1 MQEGMSWTSPHGP
14 VEPCS
19 YQQAGC
25 DDTVAAV
32 TTRTLA
38 VCCEGFPALATGRG
52 ADTPLAVMRANRV
65 VSVTPAARFEG
76 VQPGMRRR
84 EAQARC
90 PELEIVASDE
100 SRDARAFEQVMAVLD
115 AVAPRWEVTEAG
127 RCAVPVRGPSRLFGG
142 DRAVA
147 LRVHAEVSAALGRF
161 CGGHPGVGN
170 GGTTA
175 EPVVGQPVVQPVG
188 VAVADGPGA
197 AAVLAEQVAS
207 DALRWPAG
215 PVAWPVGLTTATS
228 QDQGASGLEPQG
240 ICIVGPGATAAHL
253 ERMPT
258 RMLLRGGPSWAPR
271 EEVAQLVDV
280 LERLG
285 LVTLG
290 RFARL
295 ERTDVL
301 ARFGRCGM
309 LAHALARG
317 TESSRVSLED
327 LTVDVGVSAC
337 FDPPAESVDQVGF
350 MAKTLAA
357 ELHSGLESRG
367 LGCTRVLVVAETELG
382 ERVERLWRDEGTLD
396 AAAVAQRTRWQLEG
410 WLSLGHTVNR
420 QRGGVVRLELL
431 ADQVVPANGKQLGL
445 WGGDTG
451 APERAERGIA
461 RLVAMLGPDAVV
473 VPRRHGGR
481 SPRERYRMI
490 PVGSTELGSTELD
503 DPVGSEGVDKPE
515 AVGPGAIGA
524 PWPGS
529 LPKPAPIL
537 VWPEPQLVE
546 LSDSRGH
553 MVGVNGRGVLSCVP
567 VSIAVGGGPRW
578 DIRSWA
584 GPWCIDERWWD
595 PTGHRRR
602 ARLQVLVDSGAHL
615 LSLESGQWRLEATY
629 D

>member
-1 MQEGMSWTSPHGP
+1 MVISTGRLTVTS
-14 VEPCS
+14 
-19 YQQAGC
+19 
-25 DDTVAAV
+25 
-32 TTRTLA
+32 RTLA

-52 ADTPLAVMRANRV
+52 AGTPLATMRANRV
-65 VSVTPAARFEG
+65 VSVTPAARSEG

-84 EAQARC
+84 EAQAHC

-147 LRVHAEVSAALGRF
+147 LRVHAEVSTALERF
-161 CGGHPGVGN
+161 GGGDPGVSSGA
-170 GGTTA
+170 TTA
-175 EPVVGQPVVQPVG
+175 QPVG

-197 AAVLAEQVAS
+197 AAALAEQAAGDALASPAVPVAS
-207 DALRWPAG
+207 P
-215 PVAWPVGLTTATS
+215 AWPVTATPEGHGVS
-228 QDQGASGLEPQG
+228 GAGSRG
-240 ICIVGPGATAAHL
+240 ICMVAPGATATHL

-258 RMLLRGGPSWAPR
+258 RLLLRGGPSWAPR
-271 EEVAQLVDV
+271 EEVTQLVDV

-317 TESSRVSLED
+317 AETSQVSLED
-327 LTVDVGVSAC
+327 LPVDTGVSAC
-337 FDPPAESVDQVGF
+337 FDPPAELVDQVGF

-367 LGCTRVLVVAETELG
+367 LGCTRVLVVVETELG

-396 AAAVAQRTRWQLEG
+396 AGAVAQRVRWQLEG
-410 WLSLGHTVNR
+410 WLNRGHTLDR

-431 ADQVVPANGKQLGL
+431 ADQVVPADGRQLGL

-451 APERAERGIA
+451 APERAERGLA
-461 RLVAMLGPDAVV
+461 RLVAMLGPDAVTL
-473 VPRRHGGR
+473 PRRHGGR

-490 PVGSTELGSTELD
+490 PVGSAEPGGIGPGNTGPE
-503 DPVGSEGVDKPE
+503 DPAGSEMEPPGGVDQ
-515 AVGPGAIGA
+515 GAIGA
-524 PWPGS
+524 PWPGT
-529 LPKPAPIL
+529 LPEPAPIL
-537 VWPEPQLVE
+537 VWPDPQPVE
-546 LSDSRGH
+546 LYDSRGST
-553 MVGVNGRGVLSCVP
+553 VGVNGRGMLSCVP
-567 VSIAVGGGPRW
+567 FAVAVGGGPRW

-584 GPWCIDERWWD
+584 GPWCVDERWWD
-595 PTGHRRR
+595 PIGHRRR
-602 ARLQVLVDSGAHL
+602 ARLQVQVDSGSHL

>member
-1 MQEGMSWTSPHGP
+1 M
-14 VEPCS
+14 
-19 YQQAGC
+19 
-25 DDTVAAV
+25 
-32 TTRTLA
+32 RTLV
-38 VCCEGFPALATGRG
+38 VCCDAFPALAAGRG
-52 ADTPLAVMRANRV
+52 VDTPLAVMGANRV

-76 VQPGMRRR
+76 VEPGMRRR

-90 PELEIVASDE
+90 PELVVVASDG
-100 SRDARAFEQVMAVLD
+100 SRDARAFEQVMAALD
-115 AVAPRWEVTEAG
+115 VVAPRWEVTEAG

-147 LRVHAEVSAALGRF
+147 LRVHAEVSAALERLAAGSR
-161 CGGHPGVGN
+161 GVG
-170 GGTTA
+170 GVPATTGPA
-175 EPVVGQPVVQPVG
+175 VGQRFAQPLG

-197 AAVLAEQVAS
+197 AAVLAEQVAM
-207 DALRWPAG
+207 DALTWPRGRGG
-215 PVAWPVGLTTATS
+215 PTS
-228 QDQGASGLEPQG
+228 WKHDDSGVEPRG
-240 ICIVGPGATAAHL
+240 IHIVGPGATAEHL

-258 RMLLRGGPSWAPR
+258 RMLLLGGPSWAPR
-271 EEVAQLVDV
+271 DEVVQLVDV

-301 ARFGRCGM
+301 ARFGRCGV

-317 TESSRVSLED
+317 AESSQVSLED
-327 LTVDVGVSAC
+327 VPVDVCVSAC

-367 LGCTRVLVVAETELG
+367 LGCARVLVVAETESG
-382 ERVERLWRDEGTLD
+382 ERVERLWRDEGALD
-396 AAAVAQRTRWQLEG
+396 ATDVAHRVRWQLEA
-410 WLSLGHTVNR
+410 WLDSGPTVDR
-420 QRGGVVRLELL
+420 QRGGVVRLELH
-431 ADQVVPANGKQLGL
+431 ADQVIPADGRQLDL
-445 WGGDTG
+445 WCGDTG
-451 APERAERGIA
+451 APERAEQGIA
-461 RLVAMLGPDAVV
+461 RLVGMLGPDAVV
-473 VPRRHGGR
+473 VPRRKGGR

-490 PVGSTELGSTELD
+490 PVGDTGLSVTGLGATGLSATGLD
-503 DPVGSEGVDKPE
+503 
-515 AVGPGAIGA
+515 A

-529 LPKPAPIL
+529 IPEPAPVL
-537 VWPEPQLVE
+537 VWADPQPVE
-546 LSDSRGH
+546 LRDSGGH
-553 MVGVNGRGVLSCVP
+553 LVGVNGRGVLSEVP
-567 VSIAVGGGPRW
+567 VSVAVAGGPRW

-595 PTGHRRR
+595 PTGHRRS